1 MTNDTPTEHPTCS
14 LAELTE
20 QFNRWRAERTC
31 RGTTPPELRRQA
43 VALLDQHSRAQI
55 TQCLGVNATAFGQW
69 INLERGEVTRKK
81 RKHRS
86 PTIEQ
91 HDFVELPS
99 SAFSEPP
106 PQASNNVSVSSSIN
120 TPVSDLVVDLPDGT
134 RIVARGRACAEQL
147 LTHLSLCAVAGAAR

>member
-1 MTNDTPTEHPTCS
+1 MIDDTFTEHALCS

-55 TQCLGVNATAFGQW
+55 TRCLGVNATAFGQW
-69 INLERGEVTRKK
+69 IKLERGEVTRKK
-81 RKHRS
+81 RKQR
-86 PTIEQ
+86 PPAIEQ
-91 HDFVELPS
+91 LDFVELPS
-99 SAFSEPP
+99 SVFSEPP
-106 PQASNNVSVSSSIN
+106 PQASSNVSASSSIN

-134 RIVARGRACAEQL
+134 RIVARGRACTEQL
-147 LTHLSLCAVAGAAR
+147 LRHLSLGVVAGAVR